1 MGRNSFS
8 IIFSQFSLGKNDSQ
22 TYLLLN
28 EFYVADKDVN
38 QTLIDN
44 FEYLDLQFEDILSIS
59 ISLNDSLF
67 SRVSDKINKIKE
79 LGLVYNVKYVLHNTI
94 NQIDD
99 KYIFLSSLYNTTSGG
114 LIKQK
119 SSILINYDNFEINEL
134 NLWIGELTGG
144 NKNEW
149 EKNQQSSF
157 IFGP

>member
-1 MGRNSFS
+1 M
-8 IIFSQFSLGKNDSQ
+8 
-22 TYLLLN
+22 
-28 EFYVADKDVN
+28 
-38 QTLIDN
+38 IDN

-114 LIKQK
+114 LVKQK
-119 SSILINYDNFEINEL
+119 SSTLINYDNFEINEL

-149 EKNQQSSF
+149 EKNQQSVLF
-157 IFGP
+157 LEMDPKGEHLVI

>member
-1 MGRNSFS
+1 MTVC
-8 IIFSQFSLGKNDSQ
+8 LA
-22 TYLLLN
+22 
-28 EFYVADKDVN
+28 EF
-38 QTLIDN
+38 LI
-44 FEYLDLQFEDILSIS
+44 
-59 ISLNDSLF
+59 
-67 SRVSDKINKIKE
+67 KINKIKE

-119 SSILINYDNFEINEL
+119 SSTLINYDNFEINEL

-149 EKNQQSSF
+149 KKINNQF
-157 IFGP
+157 YFWPLKI